1 MAIQLQCEKIVDG
14 MGWLVWDL
22 LAQEPNLTM
31 LRQTYGESTEY
42 GGWMGWDWITKGN
55 SETYNVAVSKMP
67 CSRARAKR
75 NRNLLSKDQQ
85 YLLDVSNAITLGQC
99 PEDLANRDPGRLL
112 HSSCL
117 TAVNRVL

>member
-75 NRNLLSKDQQ
+75 SIEKTRNETGTRVLGRVEKNKYFFRNALGRKS
-85 YLLDVSNAITLGQC
+85 YLL
-99 PEDLANRDPGRLL
+99 
-112 HSSCL
+112 
-117 TAVNRVL
+117 